1 MACVTLDPNGFLLAT
16 AEPMTLA
23 AFVMPDLVGV
33 YQNSAKL
40 ESMKY
45 DFIC

>member
-1 MACVTLDPNGFLLAT
+1 MACTTLDPDGFFLAT
-16 AEPMTLA
+16 AEPMMLA
-23 AFVMPDLVGV
+23 AVVMPDRGRL

-45 DFIC
+45 DFLC